1 MVQALIQNRDDMVIR
16 QCIKDRLAVSAVL
29 HQIHLLQY
37 PAASSHQSAGWFPDL
52 RKDNCSSLPFY
63 FSIIYSVIP
72 LSTEVFCTD
81 CYLRLTIFTIHYF
94 CEFDK

>member
-37 PAASSHQSAGWFPDL
+37 
-52 RKDNCSSLPFY
+52 
-63 FSIIYSVIP
+63 
-72 LSTEVFCTD
+72 T
-81 CYLRLTIFTIHYF
+81 
-94 CEFDK
+94 